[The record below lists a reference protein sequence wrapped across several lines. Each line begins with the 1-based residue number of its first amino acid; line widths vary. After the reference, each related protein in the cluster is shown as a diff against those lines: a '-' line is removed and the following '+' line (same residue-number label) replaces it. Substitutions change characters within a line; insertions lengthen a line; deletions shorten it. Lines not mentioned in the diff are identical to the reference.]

1 MIKIWIIF
9 NGVITLIFICLYIIG
24 YCVIQYIYLP
34 TYNRMLLFI
43 PVTFYGYGGIGIRY
57 TAGIF
62 SDRLA
67 VLLGRLGFDIFY
79 LLQITARSGLLG
91 NAIHNFILLL
101 GTFQLFLPFV
111 FGLFVL
117 LNSIST
123 IT

>member
-1 MIKIWIIF
+1 M
-9 NGVITLIFICLYIIG
+9 LIFSCLYIISH
-24 YCVIQYIYLP
+24 YVIQYIYLP
-34 TYNRMLLFI
+34 TLSRLPFFI
-43 PVTFYGYGGIGIRY
+43 SVATYGYGGIGIRY